1 MEEVTLG
8 APPNTYKVFILPYD
22 VKNWNYDNVKR
33 ALEIDIGP
41 TASKYKISDTFGMI
55 IATSTLPSKINLV
68 AETLKFAT
76 EITKISN
83 DECAPLIQEGGN
95 KNYLIRN
102 RNQEGGN
109 KNQEGGKK
117 NTTTQYLVGNNNVA
131 KIKKY
136 IIGNNKKNK
145 SKKIE
150 IIE

>member
-1 MEEVTLG
+1 
-8 APPNTYKVFILPYD
+8 
-22 VKNWNYDNVKR
+22 
-33 ALEIDIGP
+33 
-41 TASKYKISDTFGMI
+41 MI

-102 RNQEGGN
+102 RNQEGG
-109 KNQEGGKK
+109 KK
-117 NTTTQYLVGNNNVA
+117 NTTTQYLVGNNNVS

-136 IIGNNKKNK
+136 TIGNNKKNK
-145 SKKIE
+145 SNKIE